1 MKFNNKTI
9 EKDFDLLKK
18 SKYTFKKGNVSGNS
32 IEFIDDNSYTSY
44 VYYDDDKCRD
54 EDYEKLIKNI

>member
-1 MKFNNKTI
+1 MIFNNKTI

-18 SKYTFKKGNVSGNS
+18 NKYTFKKCNISGNS

-44 VYYDDDKCRD
+44 VYYDDDKSRD

>member
-1 MKFNNKTI
+1 MIFNNKTI

-18 SKYTFKKGNVSGNS
+18 NKYTFKKGNISGNS

-44 VYYDDDKCRD
+44 VYYDDDKSRD